1 MNSLTEH
8 LLLPQAIVVDE
19 AYTLRIPDNLDLA
32 SAAPLLC
39 PGITVWSPFVH
50 YGVRSHHAVGVVGLG
65 GLGERV
71 RPIAG

>member
-1 MNSLTEH
+1 M
-8 LLLPQAIVVDE
+8 LLPQAIVVDE

-65 GLGERV
+65 GVGERV